1 MNKSFLLHGHFY
13 QPPREDPWWQF
24 VPRQPSAYPAHDW
37 NERIYWECYLPNAT
51 ARIFNRDGSIIDMV
65 NNYSYINFNFGPTL
79 LLWLKQYHPEFI
91 SFLKEGDK
99 KGIENNNGHGN
110 AIAQGYNHMILPLAN
125 EHDKDTQIYWGK
137 RFFEHI
143 FERETEGFWLPETAC
158 NYETLK
164 YLIKHNI
171 KYIILSPHQAERVR
185 KIGGN
190 EWIDV
195 SNGSVDIRRP
205 YRIFLNKEEDEY
217 IDCFFYHGPLSYAMS
232 FQHIMYSAQSCADK
246 VVSSYDNSDA
256 LISIATD
263 GETFGHHHPF
273 SEMGLAYLMKYE
285 LPNRGIKCVNYAD
298 FLDKNPPKYE
308 AEIKKGEDG
317 LGTSWSC
324 SHGVKRWFDDCGCRI
339 GTNPGWNQKWRKP
352 LRETLDW
359 LRHELDRIFM
369 EKGASI
375 FKEPWRARNN
385 FIEIII
391 DSSEDAV
398 REFARENLNNADV
411 DITGALKLLE
421 MEHMGM
427 LFYTSCG
434 WFFDEV
440 SGIETVQNLRYAA
453 RAIQLAKEVSAV
465 DLEEAFLKK
474 LVDVKSNIP
483 EFGNG
488 KKIYQQLV
496 LPDIKEWEHYLSSFL
511 IYNSFLEADKKFYKF
526 EIDKEEHRIVKGV
539 NEIDIGKIR
548 CCDMRTKEYV
558 EKMYLV
564 DRRAEE
570 DFNSTVCY
578 LNEFENTRFN
588 ELKQLFEGEVWIS
601 DKNKLNE
608 VISGFF
614 TANSYLIKDIHIEE
628 QEKIVE
634 YIFAQKK
641 DSIFKALDE
650 VWDNN
655 RLLSERYKDIGL
667 KLPSEMHLLG
677 ASILNYR
684 IKDAL
689 LKFKHDLNFKWI
701 DVVEDFF
708 EKAQQMRLNMVEE
721 GATTLIRWIAEELS
735 FKILEQP
742 NSNEVSILTQ
752 FHNRMLKLKIDY
764 YTYIVQNNIAVLIHS
779 RELTPEL
786 EELSRI
792 YGLDCKDFRKMR
804 IFK

>member
-205 YRIFLNKEEDEY
+205 YRIFLNKEEDKH
-217 IDCFFYHGPLSYAMS
+217 IDCSFYHGPLSYAMS

-273 SEMGLAYLMKYE
+273 SEMGLAYLMKNE

-352 LRETLDW
+352 LRKTLDW
-359 LRHELDRIFM
+359 LRSELDRIFM

-398 REFARENLNNADV
+398 RKFARENLNNADV

-701 DVVEDFF
+701 DVVEEFF